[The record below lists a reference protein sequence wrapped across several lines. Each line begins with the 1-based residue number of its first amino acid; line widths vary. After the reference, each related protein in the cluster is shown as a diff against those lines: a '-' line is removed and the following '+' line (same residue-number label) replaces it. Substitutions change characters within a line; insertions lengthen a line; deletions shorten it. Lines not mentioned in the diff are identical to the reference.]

1 MYTNK
6 AFSNFKK
13 SAFLLY
19 KAVVKSIL
27 KFSKGEVFI
36 LTIQKVFG
44 IDYST
49 CCFHYRNFPNDG
61 DHLPPIQKIWYIYEY
76 FWLANIKSR
85 QESSPSRH
93 RWFFIK
99 FTRFWLSMKDINV
112 KFLCLRW
119 KSPNKALLFFSLE

>member
-6 AFSNFKK
+6 AFSNFKI

-61 DHLPPIQKIWYIYEY
+61 DHLPPPPFK
-76 FWLANIKSR
+76 
-85 QESSPSRH
+85 
-93 RWFFIK
+93 K
-99 FTRFWLSMKDINV
+99 FGIFMSIFDWPI
-112 KFLCLRW
+112 
-119 KSPNKALLFFSLE
+119 